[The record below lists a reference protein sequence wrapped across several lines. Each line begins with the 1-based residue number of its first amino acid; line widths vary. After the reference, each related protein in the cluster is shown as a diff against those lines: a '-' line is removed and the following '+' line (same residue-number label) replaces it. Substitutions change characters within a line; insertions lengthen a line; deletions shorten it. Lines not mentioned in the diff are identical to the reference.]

1 MSFNLHTHTTRCN
14 HASGTDEEYVLQAI
28 QNGYDVIGFSDH
40 APYIFPQGHKS
51 GFRIPCDMAQDYA
64 DSIRALKEKYR
75 GIIDIK
81 LGFELEY
88 YPDLFNKEI
97 EYLKTFEY
105 DYLILGQH
113 FTDNEYEDYAKYSGS
128 ETNSVAVLD
137 KYISQAILG
146 AKSGYFSY
154 IAHPDL
160 INFVGD
166 NDVYIKKMT
175 HFVSRLKE
183 IGIPLEFNF
192 LGFTKGRNYPNDDFW
207 KIVSSM
213 GNDVVIGLDAHS
225 PDVYSDKEN
234 LQFAHEYLSK
244 LGIEPMNSITI
255 TNHKSEKEILR

>member
-1 MSFNLHTHTTRCN
+1 MSFNLHTHT
-14 HASGTDEEYVLQAI
+14 
-28 QNGYDVIGFSDH
+28 
-40 APYIFPQGHKS
+40 IFPQGHKS

-97 EYLKTFEY
+97 EYLKGFEY

-113 FTDNEYEDYAKYSGS
+113 FTDNEYEDYAKYSGN

-175 HFVSRLKE
+175 HFVFRLKE

-255 TNHKSEKEILR
+255 TNHKSEMEILR